1 MELWL
6 RLLLD
11 GVLCL
16 LLHLR
21 ISAHLLEDLPELIRH
36 LWLLKLLVLVV
47 GGTKLVKV
55 GLLLNLLLFLGG
67 TILCYRTKFWIAILR
82 QAFNMRLGPELLLAQ
97 EVLQKRIL
105 IGDRIHYGVGI
116 CVRLLNIIPTLVLIH
131 LLHSNHVLQQVLNLV
146 GPFAVHWKL
155 RGDISHLLVLLIRLG
170 LGRISLSY

>member
-67 TILCYRTKFWIAILR
+67 NILCYRTKF
-82 QAFNMRLGPELLLAQ
+82 
-97 EVLQKRIL
+97 
-105 IGDRIHYGVGI
+105 
-116 CVRLLNIIPTLVLIH
+116 
-131 LLHSNHVLQQVLNLV
+131 
-146 GPFAVHWKL
+146 
-155 RGDISHLLVLLIRLG
+155 
-170 LGRISLSY
+170 